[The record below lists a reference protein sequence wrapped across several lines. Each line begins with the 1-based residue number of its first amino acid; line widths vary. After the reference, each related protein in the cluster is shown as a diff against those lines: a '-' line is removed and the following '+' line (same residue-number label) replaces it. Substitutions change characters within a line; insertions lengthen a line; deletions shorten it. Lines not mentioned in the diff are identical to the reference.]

1 MCPEPSHT
9 AVAQANS
16 ICLQAC
22 DRGERLDRLLGS
34 RLGLSRSQVRRLLAD
49 GSVSLDG
56 RVRGYADKG
65 LRLPGEGRLDVRPYR
80 AASQQLVRPERV
92 ASGAH
97 GLELPDARAGGARAD
112 GSVRVLARG
121 AGWLAVDKPA
131 GWPVHPLREDE
142 TGTVLNA
149 LAALHPEIQ
158 GVGDEGGLRSGVV
171 HRLDVDTS
179 GVLLFA
185 TEQEQWRRLR
195 AAFRAHRVDKR
206 YRAVVAGEPQLCPSG
221 ESPAGAF
228 GRALGEWSEPME
240 FELAVSRHR
249 PACVRVVVPGAR
261 RRGRGYRVRQRLRVV
276 EHLGQASLVEVRLE
290 TGFLHQIRV
299 TLAHLGHAVVGDA
312 LYGDSKALALAAD
325 RQLLHAARLRF
336 EEVYAESPDPRDFRE
351 QLQRLRGA
359 CRAADGT
366 DRSGA
371 GAAAEESRR

>member
-1 MCPEPSHT
+1 MCPEPSRT

-65 LRLPGEGRLDVRPYR
+65 LRLPGEGRLEVRPYR
-80 AASQQLVRPERV
+80 AASQQLVLPERV
-92 ASGAH
+92 ASGAQR
-97 GLELPDARAGGARAD
+97 LELPDERAD

-158 GVGDEGGLRSGVV
+158 GVGEEGGLRSGVV

-195 AAFRAHRVDKR
+195 AAFRAHRVDKQ
-206 YRAVVAGEPQLCPSG
+206 YRALVAGEPQPCSSG
-221 ESPAGAF
+221 EPAAGAF
-228 GRALGEWSEPME
+228 GRALGEWGEPME
-240 FELAVSRHR
+240 FELAVARHR
-249 PACVRVVVPGAR
+249 PARVRVIVPGAR

-276 EHLGQASLVEVRLE
+276 EHLGQASLIEVRLE

-312 LYGDSKALALAAD
+312 LYGDSNSLALAAD

-336 EEVYAESPDPRDFRE
+336 EEVCAESPDPLDFRD

-359 CRAADGT
+359 CRAANGT
-366 DRSGA
+366 DRSDA
-371 GAAAEESRR
+371 GAAAGESRR